1 MKRKQQIEK
10 QRQHD
15 SRPNRNGD
23 TIKIAPNMKKPIK
36 TEMLASLSVFFDTAE
51 KAAHWNPNNTARRLH
66 EPSNLR
72 GGTVDAISLV
82 NPTFLPRDQTLRDVG
97 ENTSFVDGSTFYVL

>member
-10 QRQHD
+10 QQQQQQHD

-23 TIKIAPNMKKPIK
+23 TIKIAPNMKKTIK

-51 KAAHWNPNNTARRLH
+51 KAAPWNPNNT
-66 EPSNLR
+66 SKKI
-72 GGTVDAISLV
+72 T
-82 NPTFLPRDQTLRDVG
+82 
-97 ENTSFVDGSTFYVL
+97 